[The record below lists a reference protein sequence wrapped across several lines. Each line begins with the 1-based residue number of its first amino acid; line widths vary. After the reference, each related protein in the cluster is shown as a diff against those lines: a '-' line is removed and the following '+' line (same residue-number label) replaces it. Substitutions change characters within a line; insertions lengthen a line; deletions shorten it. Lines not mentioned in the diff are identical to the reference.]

1 MLLALYVKV
10 QSTGL
15 SCECMMH
22 KTPAILCCPYAPKS
36 GSKKLPKKIG
46 SRVDAAN
53 YATYIYIEDDLS
65 NSIFGRCT
73 VMKARACG
81 MLFLVLILGFFLAGC
96 GCFIQAQ
103 KGEAPPPKPP
113 EAQKMMPPEAK
124 KEVPMP
130 PPPPPPPMAAPVLNN
145 IYFDF
150 DRYNIRPGDAEIL
163 KKNLDWFKA
172 NSMTK
177 VRIEGNC
184 DERGT
189 VEYNLALGQKRA
201 DAAKNYLTGL
211 GVNGKN
217 LDTISYGKERPVC
230 TEHNEGCWAQNRR
243 DAFVPIK

>member
-1 MLLALYVKV
+1 MKTRCLGLL
-10 QSTGL
+10 
-15 SCECMMH
+15 
-22 KTPAILCCPYAPKS
+22 
-36 GSKKLPKKIG
+36 
-46 SRVDAAN
+46 
-53 YATYIYIEDDLS
+53 
-65 NSIFGRCT
+65 
-73 VMKARACG
+73 
-81 MLFLVLILGFFLAGC
+81 LVVVFVAFSLAGC

-113 EAQKMMPPEAK
+113 EEQKMAAQGEK
-124 KEVPMP
+124 QEVPVSP
-130 PPPPPPPMAAPVLNN
+130 APGAPAAMAVPGLNN

-163 KKNLDWFKA
+163 KKDLDWFKA
-172 NSMTK
+172 NTNTK

-201 DAAKNYLTGL
+201 DAAKNYLIGL
-211 GVNGKN
+211 GVDAKG

-243 DAFVPIK
+243 DAFVPIQ

>member
-1 MLLALYVKV
+1 MKTRCLGLL
-10 QSTGL
+10 
-15 SCECMMH
+15 
-22 KTPAILCCPYAPKS
+22 
-36 GSKKLPKKIG
+36 
-46 SRVDAAN
+46 
-53 YATYIYIEDDLS
+53 
-65 NSIFGRCT
+65 
-73 VMKARACG
+73 
-81 MLFLVLILGFFLAGC
+81 LVAVFVAFSLAGC

-113 EAQKMMPPEAK
+113 EEQKMAAAAEK
-124 KEVPMP
+124 QEVPVSP
-130 PPPPPPPMAAPVLNN
+130 APGAPAAMAVPGLNN

-211 GVNGKN
+211 GVDAKM

-230 TEHNEGCWAQNRR
+230 TDHNEGCWAQNRR
-243 DAFVPIK
+243 DAFVPVQ

>member
-1 MLLALYVKV
+1 MKAKRSGMLLLF
-10 QSTGL
+10 
-15 SCECMMH
+15 
-22 KTPAILCCPYAPKS
+22 AILAFS
-36 GSKKLPKKIG
+36 
-46 SRVDAAN
+46 
-53 YATYIYIEDDLS
+53 
-65 NSIFGRCT
+65 
-73 VMKARACG
+73 
-81 MLFLVLILGFFLAGC
+81 LAGC

-113 EAQKMMPPEAK
+113 EEQKMAAQGEK
-124 KEVPMP
+124 QEVPVSP
-130 PPPPPPPMAAPVLNN
+130 APGAPAAMAVPGLNN

-163 KKNLDWFKA
+163 KKDLDWFKA
-172 NSMTK
+172 NTNTK

-201 DAAKNYLTGL
+201 DAAKNYLIGL
-211 GVNGKN
+211 GVDAKG

-243 DAFVPIK
+243 DAFVPIQ